1 MIKILF
7 QLQNKNRHKITTTTV
22 IKNELKYYP
31 MSEGNTSIAKPH
43 LEVLAYSAVNKNLPH
58 VTNN

>member
-1 MIKILF
+1 
-7 QLQNKNRHKITTTTV
+7 
-22 IKNELKYYP
+22 

-58 VTNN
+58 VTNNWNNLNVYELLVS